1 MDEKVLQD
9 RISIFDDTIKLLA
22 RSANEMRYMHQNSH
36 QRVFKIMTELK
47 SRVKR
52 IQHALW
58 SCKNRESRIREERE
72 RSIAEIELLGKQE
85 ELLEKELS
93 KKPKIIVTMN
103 RDLERLDHEIM
114 QQKHMVSI
122 RAEIVS
128 CLEEAQQVKEAVRY
142 ILSEKNYWLEQAIV
156 KNKEQRKHNLEKLQ
170 FKRQIE

>member
-72 RSIAEIELLGKQE
+72 RSIAEIELLNKQE
-85 ELLEKELS
+85 QLLEMELS
-93 KKPKIIVTMN
+93 VKQENIVKIESDLQYLHQEIKK
-103 RDLERLDHEIM
+103 R
-114 QQKHMVSI
+114 KHLISI
-122 RAEIVS
+122 RAAFVS
-128 CLEEAQQVKEAVRY
+128 NLEETQNKKEAVRY
-142 ILSEKNYWLEQAIV
+142 ILSGKNECLKTI
-156 KNKEQRKHNLEKLQ
+156 
-170 FKRQIE
+170 